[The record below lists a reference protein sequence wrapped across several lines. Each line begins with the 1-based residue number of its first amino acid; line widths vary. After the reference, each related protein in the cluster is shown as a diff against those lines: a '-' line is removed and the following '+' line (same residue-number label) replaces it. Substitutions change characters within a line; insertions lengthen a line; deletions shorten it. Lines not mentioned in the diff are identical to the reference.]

1 MSSDAKTVRGLSIAV
16 VVLSALSILAVILG
30 FAALAAFGVVA
41 NDPSFVSELNHELQD
56 AAQGNTNYFDD
67 DYAYYQAL
75 SGTDVSTVLGVV
87 VGLGAFALV
96 WGFIGSVVPLVSGIL
111 GIRNCARRE
120 KLNMTFIWAI
130 VGAVASL
137 LMGNLI
143 TMALL
148 IISAVYLN
156 RLKKAPAEPPMG
168 YGSQPPYGYGQPPYG
183 YNPQQPYGY
192 GQQPYGYNP
201 QQQSGPYG
209 NPSQPPYGQANPYG
223 QPGETA
229 GQQAGAPAQPA
240 SDAPSFPSPNG
251 ADVAPGEDGKT
262 DR

>member
-41 NDPSFVSELNHELQD
+41 NDPSFVSELDHELQE
-56 AAQGNTNYFDD
+56 AAQGSTNYFDD

-75 SGTDVSTVLGVV
+75 SGADVSSVLGVV
-87 VGLGAFALV
+87 LGLGAFALA
-96 WGFIGSVVPLVSGIL
+96 WGFIGSVVPLISGIL

-120 KLNMTFIWAI
+120 KLNMTFVWAI
-130 VGAVASL
+130 VGAVAAL

-156 RLKKAPAEPPMG
+156 RLKKAPVEQPPAG
-168 YGSQPPYGYGQPPYG
+168 YQPPYGYGQPYG

-192 GQQPYGYNP
+192 GQQ
-201 QQQSGPYG
+201 Q
-209 NPSQPPYGQANPYG
+209 PSNYANPPYGQAPYGQVPPAQQNPYG

-229 GQQAGAPAQPA
+229 DGRTSEPSQTAPDAGSSP
-240 SDAPSFPSPNG
+240 DANG
-251 ADVAPGEDGKT
+251 ANGNGEAN
-262 DR
+262 R

>member
-41 NDPSFVSELNHELQD
+41 NDPSFVSELNNELQD

-156 RLKKAPAEPPMG
+156 RLKTAPAEPPMG
-168 YGSQPPYGYGQPPYG
+168 YGSQPPYGYGQP
-183 YNPQQPYGY
+183 
-192 GQQPYGYNP
+192 PYGYNP

-229 GQQAGAPAQPA
+229 GQQAGAPTQPA
-240 SDAPSFPSPNG
+240 SNAPSFPSPNG

>member
-30 FAALAAFGVVA
+30 FAVLAAFGVVA
-41 NDPSFVSELNHELQD
+41 NDPSFVSELSHELQE

-75 SGTDVSTVLGVV
+75 SGADVSSVLGVV
-87 VGLGAFALV
+87 LGLGAFALA
-96 WGFIGSVVPLVSGIL
+96 WGLIGSVVPLVSGIL

-130 VGAVASL
+130 VGAVAAL

-156 RLKKAPAEPPMG
+156 RLKKAPVEQPPYG
-168 YGSQPPYGYGQPPYG
+168 YNGQPPYGYGQPYG

-192 GQQPYGYNP
+192 TPQQPSNYAN
-201 QQQSGPYG
+201 
-209 NPSQPPYGQANPYG
+209 PPYGQAPYGQQGPAAQQNPYG

-229 GQQAGAPAQPA
+229 DRQHGTPSQTAP
-240 SDAPSFPSPNG
+240 DADASPNTG
-251 ADVAPGEDGKT
+251 NAAGNDEAN
-262 DR
+262 R